1 MYQTQSKNLMVL
13 YILKILKEYTD
24 EEHRLSQEQI
34 REILER
40 DYEMSVDRKSIKRNL
55 ENLKAEGY
63 EINSLTSKRG
73 SGKKQNVTNT
83 DYYIESEFDDS
94 ELRFLIDGLI
104 FSKYVPYN
112 QCVDLVKKLK
122 GLTSKY
128 FNPRIEFIQSLKDD
142 KRMNKEIFYTIGI
155 LDDAIREK
163 KKVKFNYCA
172 YDIDK
177 KLKPRKDK
185 ETGKNKEHIVNPYYI
200 IAAQGKY
207 YLLCK
212 YDKYKDPANLR
223 IDRIQNIEILDEA
236 IDQKATKPDL
246 PKHMLEHLYMMSG
259 ESGLVSFDFKKEIL
273 NDVIDWFGT
282 DIILQ
287 EKKEGVV
294 NAQVTVNYES
304 MKFWAM
310 QYGENV
316 IVLSPKS
323 LVDKIKNSIKAI
335 SKNYK

>member
-63 EINSLTSKRG
+63 EINSSTSKRG
-73 SGKKQNVTNT
+73 SGKKQNMTNT

-104 FSKYVPYN
+104 FSKYVPSN

-122 GLTSKY
+122 SLTSKY

-142 KRMNKEIFYTIGI
+142 KKMNKEIFYTIGV

-163 KKVKFNYCA
+163 KKVMFNYCA

-177 KLKPRKDK
+177 KLKPKKDK
-185 ETGKNKEHIVNPYYI
+185 KTGKDKEHIVNPYYI
-200 IAAQGKY
+200 IATQGRY

-212 YDKYKDPANLR
+212 YDKYDDPANLR
-223 IDRIQNIEILDEA
+223 IDRIQNIKILDES
-236 IDQKATKPDL
+236 IDQKAVKPDL

-287 EKKEGVV
+287 EKKDGIV
-294 NAQVTVNYES
+294 NAHVTVNYES

-316 IVLSPKS
+316 TVLSPKS
-323 LVDKIKNSIKAI
+323 LVEKIKNSIKAI

>member
-1 MYQTQSKNLMVL
+1 MYQAQAKNLMVL
-13 YILKILKEYTD
+13 YILNVLKEYTD
-24 EEHRLSQEQI
+24 EEHRLTQEEI

-40 DYEMSVDRKSIKRNL
+40 DYEMVVDRKSIKRNL
-55 ENLKAEGY
+55 DNLKAEGY
-63 EINSLTSKRG
+63 EINSTANKRG
-73 SGKKQNVTNT
+73 TGKKQNETNSN
-83 DYYIESEFDDS
+83 YYIESEFDDS

-104 FSKYVPYN
+104 FSKYIPSN
-112 QCVDLVKKLK
+112 QCVDLVNKLK

-142 KRMNKEIFYTIGI
+142 KRMNKEIFYTIGV
-155 LDDAIREK
+155 LDDAIRDK
-163 KKVKFNYCA
+163 KKIKFNYCA

-212 YDKYKDPANLR
+212 YDKYEDPANLR

-259 ESGLVSFDFKKEIL
+259 DSGLVSFDFKREIL

-282 DIILQ
+282 DIILK
-287 EKKEGVV
+287 EKKDGMI

-316 IVLSPKS
+316 TVLSPKS

>member
-63 EINSLTSKRG
+63 EINSSTSKRG
-73 SGKKQNVTNT
+73 SGKKQNMTNT

-104 FSKYVPYN
+104 FSKYVPSN

-142 KRMNKEIFYTIGI
+142 KKMNKEIFYTIGV

-163 KKVKFNYCA
+163 KKVMFNYCA

-177 KLKPRKDK
+177 KLKPKKDK
-185 ETGKNKEHIVNPYYI
+185 KTGKDKEHIVNPYYI
-200 IAAQGKY
+200 IATQGRY

-212 YDKYKDPANLR
+212 YDKYDDPANLR
-223 IDRIQNIEILDEA
+223 IDRIQNIKILDES
-236 IDQKATKPDL
+236 IDQKAVKPDL

-287 EKKEGVV
+287 EKKDGIV
-294 NAQVTVNYES
+294 NAHVTVNYES

-316 IVLSPKS
+316 TVLSPKS
-323 LVDKIKNSIKAI
+323 LVEKIKNSIKAI

>member
-1 MYQTQSKNLMVL
+1 MYQAQAKNLMVL
-13 YILKILKEYTD
+13 YILNVLKEYTD
-24 EEHRLSQEQI
+24 EEHRLTQEEI

-40 DYEMSVDRKSIKRNL
+40 DYEMVVDRKSIKRNL
-55 ENLKAEGY
+55 DNLKAEGY
-63 EINSLTSKRG
+63 EINSTANKRG
-73 SGKKQNVTNT
+73 TGKKQNETNSN
-83 DYYIESEFDDS
+83 YYIESEFDDS

-104 FSKYVPYN
+104 FLYYITSN
-112 QCVDLVKKLK
+112 QCVDLVNKLK

-142 KRMNKEIFYTIGI
+142 KRMNKEIFYTIGV
-155 LDDAIREK
+155 LDDAIRDK
-163 KKVKFNYCA
+163 KKIKFNYCA

-212 YDKYKDPANLR
+212 YDKYEDPANLR

-259 ESGLVSFDFKKEIL
+259 DSGLVSFDFKREIL

-282 DIILQ
+282 DIILK
-287 EKKEGVV
+287 EKKDGMI

-316 IVLSPKS
+316 TVLSPKS

>member
-1 MYQTQSKNLMVL
+1 MYRAQSKNLMVL

-24 EEHRLSQEQI
+24 EDHRLSQEEI
-34 REILER
+34 REKLEQ
-40 DYEMSVDRKSIKRNL
+40 DYEMTVDRKSIKRNL

-63 EINSLTSKRG
+63 EINSTTNKRG
-73 SGKKQNVTNT
+73 SGKKQNETNT
-83 DYYIESEFDDS
+83 DYYIESDFDDS

-104 FSKYVPYN
+104 FSKYVPSN
-112 QCVDLVKKLK
+112 QCEDLVNKLK
-122 GLTSKY
+122 KLTSKY

-142 KRMNKEIFYTIGI
+142 KKMNKEIFYTIGV

-163 KKVKFNYCA
+163 KKVKFNYCS

-177 KLKPRKDK
+177 KLKPKKDVK
-185 ETGKNKEHIVNPYYI
+185 TGKYKEHIVNPYYI
-200 IAAQGKY
+200 IATQGRY

-212 YDKYKDPANLR
+212 YDKYEDTAHLR
-223 IDRIQNIEILDEA
+223 IDRIQNIEILGEA
-236 IDQKATKPDL
+236 IDQKAMKPDL
-246 PKHMLEHLYMMSG
+246 PKHMVEHLYMMSG
-259 ESGLVSFDFKKEIL
+259 ESGLVRFDFKKEIL

-287 EKKEGVV
+287 EKKEGKV

-316 IVLSPKS
+316 TVLSPKS

>member
-1 MYQTQSKNLMVL
+1 MYKSQSKNLMVL
-13 YILKILKEYTD
+13 YILNILKEHTD
-24 EEHRLSQEQI
+24 EEHRLSQE
-34 REILER
+34 EIKDLLEKEY
-40 DYEMSVDRKSIKRNL
+40 DMVVDRKSIKRNL

-63 EINSLTSKRG
+63 EINSTIKKRG
-73 SGKKQNVTNT
+73 TGKKQNEINT
-83 DYYIESEFDDS
+83 GYYIESDFDDS

-104 FSKYVPYN
+104 FSKYVPST
-112 QCVDLVKKLK
+112 QCEDLVKKLR

-142 KRMNKEIFYTIGI
+142 KKMNKEIFYTIGV

-177 KLKPRKDK
+177 KLKPRKDVK
-185 ETGKNKEHIVNPYYI
+185 TGEVKEHIVNPYYI
-200 IAAQGKY
+200 IAAQARY

-212 YDKYKDPANLR
+212 YDKYEDPANLR
-223 IDRIQNIEILDEA
+223 IDRIKNIEILDES
-236 IDQKATKPDL
+236 IDQKAVKPDL

-287 EKKEGVV
+287 EKKNGVV

-316 IVLSPKS
+316 TVLSPKS
-323 LVDKIKNSIKAI
+323 LVDKIKNSIKI
-335 SKNYK
+335 INKNYK

>member
-1 MYQTQSKNLMVL
+1 MYRAQSKNLMVL

-24 EEHRLSQEQI
+24 EEHRLSQEEI

-40 DYEMSVDRKSIKRNL
+40 DYEMVVDRKSIKRNL

-63 EINSLTSKRG
+63 EINSTTNKRG
-73 SGKKQNVTNT
+73 RGKKQNETNT
-83 DYYIESEFDDS
+83 DYYLESEFDDS

-104 FSKYVPYN
+104 FSKYVPSN
-112 QCVDLVKKLK
+112 QCEDLVNKLK
-122 GLTSKY
+122 KLTSKY

-142 KRMNKEIFYTIGI
+142 KKMNKEIFYTIGV

-163 KKVKFNYCA
+163 KKVKFNYCS

-185 ETGKNKEHIVNPYYI
+185 TTGKVKEHIVNPYYI
-200 IAAQGKY
+200 IAAQGRY
-207 YLLCK
+207 YLLAK
-212 YDKYKDPANLR
+212 YDKYENSANLR

-259 ESGLVSFDFKKEIL
+259 ESGLVRFDFKKEIL

-287 EKKEGVV
+287 EKKEGIV

-316 IVLSPKS
+316 TVLSPKS
-323 LVDKIKNSIKAI
+323 LVDKIKNSIKTI

>member
-142 KRMNKEIFYTIGI
+142 KKMNKEIFYTIGV

-163 KKVKFNYCA
+163 KKVMFNYCA

-177 KLKPRKDK
+177 KLKPKKDK
-185 ETGKNKEHIVNPYYI
+185 KTGKDKEHIVNPYYI
-200 IAAQGKY
+200 IATQGRY

-212 YDKYKDPANLR
+212 YDKYDDPANLR
-223 IDRIQNIEILDEA
+223 IDRIQNIKILDES
-236 IDQKATKPDL
+236 IDQKAVKPDL

-287 EKKEGVV
+287 EKKDGIV
-294 NAQVTVNYES
+294 NAHVTVNYES

-316 IVLSPKS
+316 TVLSPKS
-323 LVDKIKNSIKAI
+323 LVEKIKNSIKAI